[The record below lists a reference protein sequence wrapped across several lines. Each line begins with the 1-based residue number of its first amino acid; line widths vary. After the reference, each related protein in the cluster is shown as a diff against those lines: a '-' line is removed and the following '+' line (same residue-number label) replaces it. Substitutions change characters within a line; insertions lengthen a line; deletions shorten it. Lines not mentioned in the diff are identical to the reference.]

1 MVFVYLPDGGFR
13 LDSLVW
19 WGPADNEALEERP
32 DEPVAYDLLV
42 GDVEHRC
49 GTTATLEQFTE
60 AVKSAQGTSL
70 VFHRPFLG
78 AKG

>member
-13 LDSLVW
+13 LDLLTW
-19 WGPADNEALEERP
+19 WGPADKEALEEHP
-32 DEPVAYDLLV
+32 NEPVAYDLLV

-60 AVKSAQGTSL
+60 AVRSAQGTSL
-70 VFHRPFLG
+70 VFHRPFLDMK
-78 AKG
+78 A